1 MTLPDTATTQEL
13 ATIHYIK
20 QLVSEDPTIKLAIDH
35 QLIKVDYILSPS
47 NLFITIHIYTDTP
60 SPISLDRTSF
70 PITTQKDIWPTMTD
84 VKQNQQRKLKHVV
97 SIARNMLDLE
107 QAIISNY
114 NNKLIEY

>member
-20 QLVSEDPTIKLAIDH
+20 QLVSEDPMIKLATDH

-47 NLFITIHIYTDTP
+47 NLFITTHIYTDTP

-70 PITTQKDIWPTMTD
+70 PITTQKDIWSTMTD
-84 VKQNQQRKLKHVV
+84 VKQNQQRKLKHIV

-107 QAIISNY
+107 NTIVANH
-114 NNKLIEY
+114 K